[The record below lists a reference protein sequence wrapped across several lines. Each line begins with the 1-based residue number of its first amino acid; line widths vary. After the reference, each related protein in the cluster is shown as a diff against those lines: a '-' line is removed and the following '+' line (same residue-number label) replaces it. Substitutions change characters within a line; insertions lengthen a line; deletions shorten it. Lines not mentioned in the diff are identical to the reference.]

1 MKNKLSK
8 KKKILILLALTF
20 LVFVFNIWLI
30 NHGSGFTVPRE
41 MLFRNYAPL
50 WRPLLTFPL
59 VLTALFLLDKLYF
72 RTKKQISPK
81 AKKIL
86 LIAFL
91 FLSSFGLFF
100 TVQTNP
106 DYGLYQREAKY
117 FVENG
122 LKAFW
127 TNWGSFSCYF
137 NMPLISFFR
146 GITYWL
152 FGEGQGTIL
161 LGNLFFVA
169 GIFFFTYQ
177 VGRRLFNRQIALTA
191 LVFLATAPFFITQ
204 TPLFLVDL
212 GLTFF
217 VAASV
222 YLLLKLIDKPSWGLS
237 LLTGLV
243 LFAAAISKVFGVV
256 YLAFILAGFI
266 LFLILEKKDKKAWA
280 AFFFSWL
287 VMLVLSLGYAAFK
300 RPLFEQMLPRALN
313 PKTLLSLAAPL
324 FLILTGAIFYRRK
337 KEAMG
342 RFFKKIYPYFLPL
355 TYLLL
360 IFLFFFGRRTL
371 FYLRTTII
379 ATSLPLAFLF
389 FASFYFVFKKKSSA
403 GFLLLIC
410 FWAVMAVPNTMFKY
424 QLPVYPAIMLLASFS
439 LFSLFKESRQRRN
452 YLLVVLAFSFTITYA
467 FFLPM
472 INTHV
477 KNNLRQAARFINN
490 QRIES
495 LVITPYPV
503 GEHGEMFV
511 RSLENPAS
519 CPHPPSLVDIID
531 FYTPAKVDYL
541 PRDLLL
547 AKLKSGQN
555 LPEAIFLV
563 YHLDLPLSED
573 EELEALLAKY
583 YQEGPLFDQAK
594 GSGIWRVKIK
604 VFSRLGQ

>member
-1 MKNKLSK
+1 MLAY
-8 KKKILILLALTF
+8 LIFFFPIF
-20 LVFVFNIWLI
+20 LFNIWLI

-50 WRPLLTFPL
+50 WRPLLAFPL
-59 VLTALFLLDKLYF
+59 VLAALFLLDKLYF

-86 LIAFL
+86 LTAFL
-91 FLSSFGLFF
+91 FLSSFSLFF

-117 FVENG
+117 FMENG

-127 TNWGSFSCYF
+127 ANWGSFSCYF

-177 VGRRLFNRQIALTA
+177 IGRRLFNRQIALVA

-222 YLLLKLIDKPSWGLS
+222 YLLLKLVDKPSWALA

-243 LFAAAISKVFGVV
+243 LFATAISKVFGVV

-266 LFLILEKKDKKAWA
+266 LFLILERKDKKVWA

-287 VMLVLSLGYAAFK
+287 VMLALSLGYVASK
-300 RPLFEQMLPRALN
+300 WPLFEQMLPRALS

-324 FLILTGAIFYRRK
+324 FLILTGAIFFHRK
-337 KEAMG
+337 KEAVG

-355 TYLLL
+355 IYLLL

-371 FYLRTTII
+371 FYLRATII

-403 GFLLLIC
+403 GFLLLIW

-439 LFSLFKESRQRRN
+439 LFSLFKESQRRRN
-452 YLLVVLAFSFTITYA
+452 YLLVVLAFSFTITYT

-490 QRIES
+490 QGAKS

-511 RSLENPAS
+511 RSLENPTS
-519 CPHPPSLVDIID
+519 CPHPPSLVDIVD
-531 FYTPAKVDYL
+531 FYTPAEVSYL
-541 PRDLLL
+541 SRDNLLTTL
-547 AKLKSGQN
+547 SGGQN

-563 YHLDLPLSED
+563 YHLDLPIEKD
-573 EELEALLAKY
+573 EEMQMALDDH

-594 GSGIWRVKIK
+594 GSGIWRVKVK
-604 VFSRLGQ
+604 TFYRLGQ